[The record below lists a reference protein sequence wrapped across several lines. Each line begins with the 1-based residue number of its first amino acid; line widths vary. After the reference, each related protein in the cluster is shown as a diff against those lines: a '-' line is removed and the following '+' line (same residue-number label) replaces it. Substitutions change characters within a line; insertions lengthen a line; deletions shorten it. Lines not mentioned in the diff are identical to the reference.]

1 MKWIWNGEI
10 QVSTDFV
17 LYSYKYLSK
26 KDEDSY
32 IKTSVSRVG
41 NEKAKNS
48 KGNTTSYRIEE
59 EL

>member
-1 MKWIWNGEI
+1 MI
-10 QVSTDFV
+10 
-17 LYSYKYLSK
+17 SYADKYLSK

>member
-1 MKWIWNGEI
+1 ML
-10 QVSTDFV
+10 STISRAASQD
-17 LYSYKYLSK
+17 KYLSK